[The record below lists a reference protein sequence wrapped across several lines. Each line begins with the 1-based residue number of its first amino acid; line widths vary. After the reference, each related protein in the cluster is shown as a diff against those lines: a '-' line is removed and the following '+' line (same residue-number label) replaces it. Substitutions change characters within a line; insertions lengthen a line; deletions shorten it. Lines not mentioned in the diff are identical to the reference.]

1 VSKSFDLD
9 AYFSRIGYSGPRS
22 PTLATL
28 RAIHALQP
36 AAIPFESLDVFLRR
50 PIRLDLA
57 SLQQKLVGERRG
69 GYCFE
74 LNGLFAGALKALGF
88 SITPLSARVRWMAP
102 PDRPEGGRT
111 HTLIRVELPEGTF
124 LADVGFGGH
133 LLAGPIRLEREIEQT
148 TPAATVRLVGEDAY
162 FILQALLPKKG
173 WQDLYSFTLEPA
185 LAVDYEVGNW
195 YTSTSPRS
203 RFYADFLA
211 ERLTSRSRLSV
222 FNAKVTERF
231 SSGETRQ
238 RILANATEFAAMLD
252 EGLGITSPVDPV
264 EIWERLP
271 KG

>member
-1 VSKSFDLD
+1 VSESFDLD
-9 AYFSRIGYSGPRS
+9 AYFARIGYAGPRS

-36 AAIPFESLDVFLRR
+36 AKIPFESLDVFLRR
-50 PIRLDLA
+50 PVRLDLA
-57 SLQQKLVGERRG
+57 SLQAKLVGERRG

-74 LNGLFAGALKALGF
+74 LNGLFAGALRALGF

-102 PDRPEGGRT
+102 PERPEGGRT
-111 HTLIRVELPEGTF
+111 HTLTRVDLPEGPY

-133 LLAGPIRLEREIEQT
+133 LLAGPIRLERETEQT
-148 TPAATVRLVGEDAY
+148 TPASTVRLVGNDPY
-162 FILQALLPKKG
+162 FILQAQLAQKG

-195 YTSTSPRS
+195 FTSTSPRS

-211 ERLTSRSRLSV
+211 ERLTPKSRLSV
-222 FNAKVTERF
+222 FNAKVTERHAT
-231 SSGETRQ
+231 GETNQ
-238 RILANATEFAAMLD
+238 RILTSAKEFAAMLNKD
-252 EGLGITSPVDPV
+252 LAVTPPIDPE
-264 EIWERLP
+264 EIWRQLP